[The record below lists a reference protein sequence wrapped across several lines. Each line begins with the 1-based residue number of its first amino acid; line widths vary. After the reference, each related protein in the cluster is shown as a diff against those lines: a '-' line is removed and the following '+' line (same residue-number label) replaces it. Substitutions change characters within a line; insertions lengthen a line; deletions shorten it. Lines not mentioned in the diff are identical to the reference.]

1 MSVLSVTAVA
11 LAWSAQSCLC
21 LTCST
26 ACVVPD
32 YVMQEVMTQVF
43 VEQVGKFIDSYKAL
57 HKCHTHATLPP
68 HHQAQLRGHF

>member
-11 LAWSAQSCLC
+11 LALSAQSCLC

-32 YVMQEVMTQVF
+32 YVMQKQAIIQVF
-43 VEQVGKFIDSYKAL
+43 MKQVGKFIDS
-57 HKCHTHATLPP
+57 
-68 HHQAQLRGHF
+68 